1 MERAEVNVKFTV
13 TEEVGLMSIEVD
25 GIEIIKNL
33 SPEAIE
39 KYANVSAELVF
50 TAMMTMLGMK

>member
-13 TEEVGLMSIEVD
+13 IEEVGLMSIEVD

-33 SPEAIE
+33 SPESID

-50 TAMMTMLGMK
+50 TAMMTMLGVK